1 MRRSLR
7 PLGQPSFHHG
17 EPALELCEPLLYG
30 WPGDCSSKDPACQ
43 RIDGDPLCRSQLFEL
58 IDQRAVEPEVQLL
71 TIGHAGR
78 INLQSVWQ
86 HLAGLAG
93 GLPNLE

>member
-1 MRRSLR
+1 MQ
-7 PLGQPSFHHG
+7 PLGQSSFQHG
-17 EPALELCEPLLYG
+17 QSAFEFCEPLLDG
-30 WPGDCSSKDPACQ
+30 WPSDCSGKDASGQ